1 MSRPVRVVLADDH
14 LLVREG
20 VRTLL
25 EAGDDIEVAA
35 SVSDADELLEATE
48 RFRPDA
54 VLTDIR
60 MPPGDGLD
68 GIHAALKIRRRHPH
82 IGVVVLSQHLEPA
95 YAVELFSAGSVGLG
109 YLLKERIGQRDEL
122 VHALKET
129 ARGGSVLDARVVD
142 ALVSARS
149 AEDASPIAALVP
161 RERQV
166 LGLMAQGL
174 SNPSIAAEL
183 HLSLSSIEKHVNAI
197 FASLGL
203 VAEPTTHRRV
213 TAVLTY
219 LRAVSAS

>member
-1 MSRPVRVVLADDH
+1 
-14 LLVREG
+14 
-20 VRTLL
+20 
-25 EAGDDIEVAA
+25 
-35 SVSDADELLEATE
+35 
-48 RFRPDA
+48 
-54 VLTDIR
+54 
-60 MPPGDGLD
+60 
-68 GIHAALKIRRRHPH
+68 
-82 IGVVVLSQHLEPA
+82 
-95 YAVELFSAGSVGLG
+95 
-109 YLLKERIGQRDEL
+109 
-122 VHALKET
+122 
-129 ARGGSVLDARVVD
+129 
-142 ALVSARS
+142 
-149 AEDASPIAALVP
+149 VP